1 MPAIITDQF
10 RILNAETFAKS
21 VTGIGTTSNF
31 YYTFLAH
38 PNPENDDIEEY
49 GVNGWP
55 QNVPDPRDSFEQE
68 SAYHGSMLFLNRI
81 GVNDFARIVPRI
93 NWSAGITYDMYRH
106 DYDITN
112 AATQTSAKT
121 LYDSRFYVVTSEF
134 KVYLCINNGTSF
146 PDFRNGKPSQFE
158 PRFVSNSVQKAND
171 SVDDGYR
178 WKYLYTISPADIVKF
193 VTEKFI
199 PVPNNWGDVATA
211 SVKNAAVRGALQTII
226 IKDPGQG
233 YTSNTYNDIDIL
245 GDGVGGKCSVIVTDG
260 QVTTVAVSNPGR
272 DYTRGVINFV
282 GDGAGGSGAS
292 FDVII
297 PPKGGHGADI
307 YRELGAYRVM
317 VHSKYDIAD
326 DFAAQNNFSRIG
338 IVRNPTVYGSQTE
351 ILNSST
357 ATSLG
362 ALKLKPDTT
371 DPGITT
377 SMTNYPLNAEIR
389 QTVGTA
395 TSVAVG
401 YVASW
406 DRDTGVLRYYQPVGL
421 STISNNGFKNFDFE
435 GTTKPIT
442 CVSIGGSTLIPDTS
456 FVGTAVTISNSDIRN
471 LGQSFTAG
479 KATPEVEKF
488 SGDII
493 YIDNRAPISRSE
505 SQKEEV
511 KIVVEF

>member
-38 PNPENDDIEEY
+38 PNPIRQDIEEY
-49 GVNGWP
+49 GASNWP
-55 QNVPDPRDSFEQE
+55 NNVPDPRDSFEQE
-68 SAYHGSMLFLNRI
+68 NIYHGSMLFLNRI
-81 GVNDFARIVPRI
+81 GVNDFSRIIPRV

-106 DYDITN
+106 DYDISN
-112 AATQTSAKT
+112 SASQTSAKT
-121 LYDSRFYVVTSEF
+121 LYDSRFYVVNSEF
-134 KVYLCINNGTSF
+134 KVYLCINNGTS
-146 PDFRNGKPSQFE
+146 PDFLNGKPSQFE
-158 PRFVSNSVQKAND
+158 PKFVSNTVDKAAD
-171 SVDDGYR
+171 TDDGYR
-178 WKYLYTISPADIVKF
+178 WKYLYTISPAEIVKF

-199 PVPNNWGDVATA
+199 PVPSNWGDSNTA
-211 SVKNAAVRGALQTII
+211 SVKNAAVRGKIETIL
-226 IKDPGQG
+226 IKNAGQG
-233 YTSNTYNDIDIL
+233 YTSGVYNDIDIL
-245 GDGVGGKCSVIVTDG
+245 GDGVGGKVSVTVTDG
-260 QVTTVAVSNPGR
+260 QVQNVTVSNPGK
-272 DYTRGVINFV
+272 DYTRGVINFIA
-282 GDGAGGSGAS
+282 DGSGGSGAA

-326 DFAAQNNFSRIG
+326 DFAPQNDFSRIG
-338 IVRNPTVYGSQTE
+338 IIRNPTEFGSSTA
-351 ILNSST
+351 ILNKNT

-362 ALKLKPDTT
+362 ALKLRP
-371 DPGITT
+371 DPGSSGVTT
-377 SMTNYPLNAEIR
+377 SQTTYPLNAEIR

-395 TSVAVG
+395 SSVAVG

-406 DRDTGVLRYYQPVGL
+406 DPDTGVLRYYQPVGL
-421 STISNNGFKNFDFE
+421 STLSNNNFKNFDFE
-435 GTTKPIT
+435 GTEQPIT
-442 CVSIGGSTLIPDTS
+442 CATIGGDTLEPDVN
-456 FVGTAVTISNSDIRN
+456 FVGTAVTLSNSDIRN
-471 LGQSFTAG
+471 LGQTFFAG
-479 KATPEVEKF
+479 KANPEIEKF

>member
-55 QNVPDPRDSFEQE
+55 NNVPDPRDSFEQE
-68 SAYHGSMLFLNRI
+68 NVYHGSMLFLNRI
-81 GVNDFARIVPRI
+81 GINDFSRIIPRV

-106 DYDITN
+106 DYDISN
-112 AATQTSAKT
+112 SAPQTSAKT
-121 LYDSRFYVVTSEF
+121 LYDSRYYVVTSEF

-146 PDFRNGKPSQFE
+146 PDFKTGRPSQFE

-178 WKYLYTISPADIVKF
+178 WKYLYTITPADIVKF

-226 IKDPGQG
+226 IKNPGSG
-233 YTSNTYNDIDIL
+233 YTAGTYNDIDIF
-245 GDGVGGKCSVIVTDG
+245 GDGVGGKCSVTVTDG
-260 QVTTVAVSNPGR
+260 QVTSITVSNPGR

-282 GDGAGGSGAS
+282 ADGAGGSGAA
-292 FDVII
+292 FEVII

-338 IVRNPTVYGSQTE
+338 IVRNPTEYGSSTA
-351 ILNSST
+351 ILNKNT

-362 ALKLKPDTT
+362 ALKLKPNTT

-377 SMTNYPLNAEIR
+377 AGTTYPLNAEIR
-389 QTVGTA
+389 QIVGTA
-395 TSVAVG
+395 SSVAVG

-421 STISNNGFKNFDFE
+421 STLSNNGFKNFDFE
-435 GTTKPIT
+435 GTNKPIT
-442 CVSIGGSTLIPDTS
+442 CVSIGGSTLIPDTN
-456 FVGTAVTISNSDIRN
+456 FVGTAVTLSNSDVRN
-471 LGQSFTAG
+471 LGQTFTAG
-479 KATPEVEKF
+479 KANPEVEKF